1 MKRVSLSLFTVVL
14 AATMTGADAVVE
26 LPPAEG
32 VTEWVAGGADLATKP
47 LSIDL
52 TNQQALT
59 FEKSSLTLKEMSPG
73 SNLTDIGLWQVQS
86 NGAFSIQIGAGKA
99 TAADGYTPPDYPAFT
114 KADKNA
120 IGKTVT
126 GKYDELPATF
136 SLSIEN
142 IESVCIGKSCNGLA
156 ITYSDVDKKATWG
169 PKSGADFKK
178 DLNNSKEDLLTV
190 QVLDENSVVETAKV
204 KILLQA
210 QIPNLVKDATIQPG
224 IYTANIKITVA
235 ATQKVAGQ

>member
-32 VTEWVAGGADLATKP
+32 VTEWVAGGTDLATNP

-120 IGKTVT
+120 IGKTVL
-126 GKYDELPATF
+126 ENMMNSPQPSR
-136 SLSIEN
+136 SL
-142 IESVCIGKSCNGLA
+142 L
-156 ITYSDVDKKATWG
+156 
-169 PKSGADFKK
+169 
-178 DLNNSKEDLLTV
+178 
-190 QVLDENSVVETAKV
+190 
-204 KILLQA
+204 KI
-210 QIPNLVKDATIQPG
+210 
-224 IYTANIKITVA
+224 
-235 ATQKVAGQ
+235 